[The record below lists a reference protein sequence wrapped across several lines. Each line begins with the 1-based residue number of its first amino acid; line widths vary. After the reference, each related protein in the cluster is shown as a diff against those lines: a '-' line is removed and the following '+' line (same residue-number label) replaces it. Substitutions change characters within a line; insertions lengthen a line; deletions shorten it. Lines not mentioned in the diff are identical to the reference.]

1 MNELAR
7 QLAALSPEQRS
18 LLEKRLQQRGL
29 SLSSPTGIPQRSP
42 LSPINEA
49 PLSFAQQRLWFIHQ
63 LDLNPSSYNV
73 FSGLRL
79 YGTLRV
85 PVLEQ
90 ALQEIIQRHDTLH
103 TTFATNPEG
112 QPIQI
117 VAPVSTTSLATHDLS
132 HVADRELEVQRL
144 AHQEARWVFDLA
156 QPLLRLRLLKL
167 DHTEHVLLVTMHHI
181 IADRWSLG
189 IFIQE
194 LTQLYEAFSRQQPSP
209 LSPLPIQY
217 ADFAVWQRQ
226 WLQGAELEKQ
236 LAYWRQQLNALPV
249 LNLPSDRPRPAVPT
263 FQGARYPIAL
273 SKPLSDAL
281 KALSVRSGVTL
292 FTVLL
297 AGFTVLLQRYSHQE
311 DIVVGTDIANRNRV
325 ETESLIGLLVNTL
338 VLRTRL
344 SGNPT
349 FLELLQRV
357 RDVLMGAYA
366 HQDLPFERLVE
377 ALKPERDLSQMVPLF
392 QAKLDFQLAPLQP
405 LALDN
410 LTVHPLLLDNET
422 AKFELRLNLVDSES
436 GMKGQVEYSTD
447 LFDQPTIA
455 RLVSHFQTLLESI
468 VANPQ
473 QRLSDLSLLTPEEY
487 HQLVVAWNQT
497 TREYDDNSCIHH
509 LIEAQVK
516 QTPDAIA
523 LTFENQQLTY
533 RELNHRANQLAHY
546 LQAQGLQPDTLVGL
560 CLERSLEMVI
570 GILAVLKAG
579 GAYVPIDPTY
589 PSERLAFM
597 LRDAQVPILLTQAR
611 FVHALPEVPAH
622 CICLDGDWEA
632 IAAYPTTNPQSSV
645 TLNHLAYVIYTSG
658 STGQPKGAMNTHVGL
673 CNRLRWMQEAYHL
686 TPIDCV
692 LQKTP
697 FSFDVSVWEFLWTLM
712 TGARLV
718 VAKPGG
724 HQDSTY
730 LARLIAAERIT
741 TLHFV
746 PSMLQIFLEEPN
758 LSDCRN
764 VRQMMCSGEALSTEL
779 QHRCLERLPA
789 ALHNLYGPTEAAI
802 DVTHWTC
809 QRQDTGS
816 SVPIGRPIANT
827 QIDLLDKAGNPVPI
841 GVPGEVHIGGVGL
854 ARGYWNRPDL
864 TAEKFIPNP
873 FLKANDKRQ
882 TDSLSVTVTPLQSS
896 RLYKTGDLAR
906 YRPDGTIEFL
916 GRLDHQVKVR
926 GFRIELGD
934 VEAAL
939 SQYPG
944 IRETVVVALD
954 DEQGYKRLV
963 AYVVADATAESSV
976 SHLYDFLSNRLPEYM
991 IPSVFVPLDAMPLTP
1006 NGKIDRRALP
1016 LPQTIRPNLDTAYIM
1031 PQTELEQAI
1040 AQIWQEVLQLETVGI
1055 HDNFFELGGH
1065 SLLLIQVNTRLR
1077 SQLQADL
1084 SILDLFRYPTIH
1096 AIAQH
1101 LSQFRNL
1108 SNHQPGEQLASSNA
1122 HHIEARQQGKQR
1134 MQQRRVKRI
1143 K

>member
-1 MNELAR
+1 MMNELAR
-7 QLAALSPEQRS
+7 QLADLSPEQRS
-18 LLEKRLQQRGL
+18 LLEKRLQQRGIN
-29 SLSSPTGIPQRSP
+29 LSSPTNIPKRSP
-42 LSPINEA
+42 YPAGEA

-79 YGTLRV
+79 HGALRV
-85 PVLEQ
+85 AILGQ
-90 ALQEIIQRHDTLH
+90 ALQEIIQRHDTLR
-103 TTFATNPEG
+103 TTFTTNQDG
-112 QPIQI
+112 QPMQVI
-117 VAPVSTTSLATHDLS
+117 APVSPVSLVTHDLS
-132 HVADRELEVQRL
+132 QIPDRELEVQRL
-144 AHQEARWVFDLA
+144 ANQEARWVFDLA

-167 DHTEHVLLVTMHHI
+167 NETDHILLVTMHHI

-194 LTQLYEAFSRQQPSP
+194 LKQLYEAFSRQQPSP

-217 ADFAVWQRQ
+217 ADFSIWQRQ

-236 LAYWRQQLNALPV
+236 LTYWRQQLNSLPV

-263 FQGARYPIAL
+263 FQGAKYPIVF
-273 SKPLSDAL
+273 SQSLSDAL

-297 AGFTVLLQRYSHQE
+297 AGFKVLLHRYSHQE

-338 VLRTRL
+338 VLRTQL

-357 RDVLMGAYA
+357 REVLLGAYA

-377 ALKPERDLSQMVPLF
+377 VLNPERDLSQMVPLF

-410 LTVHPLLLDNET
+410 LTVHPLMLDNET
-422 AKFELRLNLVDSES
+422 AKFELRLNLMDSET
-436 GMKGQVEYSTD
+436 GIKGQVEYSTD
-447 LFDQPTIA
+447 LFEPSTIA
-455 RLVSHFQTLLESI
+455 RLVQQFQTLLESI

-473 QRLSDLSLLTPEEY
+473 QHLSDLSLLTTDHY
-487 HQLVVAWNQT
+487 HQLIVEWNQT
-497 TREYDDNSCIHH
+497 TLEYDNNRCIHY
-509 LIEAQVK
+509 LIEAQVE

-546 LQAQGLQPDTLVGL
+546 LQAQGVQPDTLVGL
-560 CLERSLEMVI
+560 CLERSPEMVI

-589 PSERLAFM
+589 PAERLTFM
-597 LRDAQVPILLTQAR
+597 LQDAQVPILLTQAQ
-611 FVHALPEVPAH
+611 FIHSLPEVTAH
-622 CICLDGDWEA
+622 RICLDQDWWA
-632 IAAYPTTNPQSSV
+632 IASYPTSNPHSNL

-658 STGQPKGAMNTHVGL
+658 STGQPKGAMNTHAGL
-673 CNRLRWMQEAYHL
+673 HNRLQWMQEAYQL
-686 TPIDCV
+686 TSGDRV

-730 LARLIAAERIT
+730 LAQLIAAEQIT

-746 PSMLQIFLEEPN
+746 PSMLQIFLEEPI
-758 LSDCRN
+758 LSDCRS
-764 VRQMMCSGEALSTEL
+764 VRQIMCSGEALSVEL
-779 QHRCLERLPA
+779 QHRCLERFPA

-809 QRQDTGS
+809 HWQEIGN

-827 QIDLLDKAGNPVPI
+827 QIYLLDQSGYPVPI
-841 GVPGEVHIGGVGL
+841 GIPGELHIGGVGL
-854 ARGYWNRPDL
+854 ARGYLNRPDL
-864 TAEKFIPNP
+864 TAERFIPNP
-873 FLKANDKRQ
+873 FWQPEIGSTSDA
-882 TDSLSVTVTPLQSS
+882 

-944 IRETVVVALD
+944 IRETVVVAQD

-963 AYVVADATAESSV
+963 AYIVADGTAESSV
-976 SHLYDFLSNRLPEYM
+976 SHLHNFLADRLPEYM
-991 IPSVFVPLDAMPLTP
+991 IPSVFVPLASMPLTP

-1016 LPQTIRPNLDTAYIM
+1016 SPQTIRPNLNTAYLM
-1031 PQTELEQAI
+1031 PRTELEQAI
-1040 AQIWQEVLQLETVGI
+1040 AQIWQDVLQLETVGI

-1077 SQLQADL
+1077 KQLQANL
-1084 SILDLFRYPTIH
+1084 SVLDLFRYPTID
-1096 AIAQH
+1096 AIAQY
-1101 LSQFRNL
+1101 LSHANGEFDDPMSESSMP
-1108 SNHQPGEQLASSNA
+1108 SNTR
-1122 HHIEARQQGKQR
+1122 HIETRQQGKQR
-1134 MQQRRVKRI
+1134 MQQRRIKRM